1 MASNMSSISSGFWT
15 STLIGCEDHME
26 SPCKADFQLVD
37 TTVSRWNKNKTE
49 KDQNELVFHNPSFNC
64 FFDHW
69 YNFSE
74 SMINLTDTFPRLL
87 IRLIPQSSKIFNGCF
102 SIVIDVHR
110 SFFSKIDFLFHNNPY
125 AEIKTKQKKI
135 KTNLCSTTHLLT
147 ASSTIDTIFRNQW
160 SI

>member
-87 IRLIPQSSKIFNGCF
+87 TRLIPQSSKIFTGCF

-125 AEIKTKQKKI
+125 KFWLFLGPRLVTSQMRPLISIK
-135 KTNLCSTTHLLT
+135 
-147 ASSTIDTIFRNQW
+147 IDSNSR
-160 SI
+160 